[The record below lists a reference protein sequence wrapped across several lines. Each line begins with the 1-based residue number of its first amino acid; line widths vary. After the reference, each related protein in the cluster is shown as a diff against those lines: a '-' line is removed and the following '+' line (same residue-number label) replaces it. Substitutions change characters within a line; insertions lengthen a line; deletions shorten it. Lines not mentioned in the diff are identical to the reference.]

1 MNAVA
6 MIAACMQR
14 QSLAIPLPYHDM
26 QSRGAETVEG
36 HKDTLARVADE
47 GVVDGARNWS
57 EREAVVNDA
66 GQVVERPPAD
76 SLCEPVVVPI
86 VVLIAGDGR
95 CR

>member
-6 MIAACMQR
+6 MIASCMQHQPR
-14 QSLAIPLPYHDM
+14 DILEPAHGCGSLGSEIVA
-26 QSRGAETVEG
+26 G
-36 HKDTLARVADE
+36 HADALARVADE

-66 GQVVERPPAD
+66 GQVVEPAVVP
-76 SLCEPVVVPI
+76 LVVV
-86 VVLIAGDGR
+86 IAGDGR

>member
-6 MIAACMQR
+6 MIATCMQR
-14 QSLAIPLPYHDM
+14 QDRAIPEPHHDM
-26 QSRGAETVEG
+26 QSRGAATVEG
-36 HKDTLARVADE
+36 HTDALARVADE

-66 GQVVERPPAD
+66 GQVVEPA
-76 SLCEPVVVPI
+76 VVPL